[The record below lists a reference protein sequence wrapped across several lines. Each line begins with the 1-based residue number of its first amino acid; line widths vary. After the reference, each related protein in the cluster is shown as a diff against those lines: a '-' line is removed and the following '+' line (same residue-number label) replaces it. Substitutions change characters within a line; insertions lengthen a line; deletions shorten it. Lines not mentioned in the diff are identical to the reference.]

1 MEEIKEANSI
11 FESSEDGSKFI
22 IKFDELFEKEKFKVY
37 NQFDL
42 SAKRNFKMI
51 NDLIKETY
59 ENIFL
64 DENGQ
69 LKEHMQVCMLR
80 ILHVQSKIMRA
91 ETLSVDNFLKLITTV
106 TETADGLLLTE
117 ISKFVDDGYQ
127 LTLDEDTKKM
137 KEKNKAVNDQLIISD
152 DYAKTL
158 IKIAYLDRLII
169 PLISQFFIYNKAEF
183 PTCILKPGQRMKAK
197 TVYSFNI

>member
-1 MEEIKEANSI
+1 MEEIKEVNSI

-80 ILHVQSKIMRA
+80 LLHQNYESR
-91 ETLSVDNFLKLITTV
+91 N
-106 TETADGLLLTE
+106 
-117 ISKFVDDGYQ
+117 
-127 LTLDEDTKKM
+127 
-137 KEKNKAVNDQLIISD
+137 II
-152 DYAKTL
+152 
-158 IKIAYLDRLII
+158 
-169 PLISQFFIYNKAEF
+169 
-183 PTCILKPGQRMKAK
+183 CW
-197 TVYSFNI
+197 